1 VGCFFECRLCSL
13 RSGTPSTAPELEYSW
28 LSRFFRV
35 HIDSYIF
42 STCICLYSSHIA
54 TARTQVHEEAAAAQL
69 ALERTADDQRQALHS
84 QLHAQFT
91 QLRHKH
97 EFEAAQLALPVSSSS
112 SASSASSSAAALSSS
127 ALGSSFIG
135 SSSSSSPPLPV
146 GTTPRTAAAVSHQTA
161 ASTSDRL
168 LLSFRQQLETLHR
181 QLHAREQELEQVC
194 LGDIV
199 HYALCII

>member
-1 VGCFFECRLCSL
+1 
-13 RSGTPSTAPELEYSW
+13 
-28 LSRFFRV
+28 
-35 HIDSYIF
+35 
-42 STCICLYSSHIA
+42 
-54 TARTQVHEEAAAAQL
+54 VHEEAAAAQL

-112 SASSASSSAAALSSS
+112 SASASSSSAALSSS
-127 ALGSSFIG
+127 ALGSSVLG
-135 SSSSSSPPLPV
+135 SSSSSLPV

-181 QLHAREQELEQVC
+181 QLHAREQELELVC
-194 LGDIV
+194 LRDIV
-199 HYALCII
+199 H